1 MTVCVAALCD
11 DGASVIGVSDRM
23 LSTADN
29 QTTRVKVHDLT
40 RTVVALIAGDV
51 ALHTELLIELR
62 ATIDRCSDTPEL
74 LTVKNIADSYG
85 AAYADCKRRRAER
98 QFLSPL
104 GLNSDEFLKRQ
115 AEFSEK
121 FSSDLVREIVNYQM
135 PACAALFIGKD
146 AGHGYVRSHI
156 YSFDNG
162 SVTCH
167 NEAGF
172 ASIGVG
178 MYQAMSS
185 LMFAGHRTQ
194 QGLDATAYMVLA
206 AKKRAEVAPGVGK
219 ETDMVVVTK
228 PNESYMIF
236 YESTIQKLEDIY
248 ERSEAEHSI
257 INKQAIGE
265 CHAYFESLRNPI
277 EPVEVSGKTEPSGTE
292 PSSGESAPV
301 GAIAESGIAS
311 EATSV

>member
-29 QTTRVKVHDLT
+29 QTKRVKVHDLT
-40 RTVVALIAGDV
+40 PTVVALIAGDV

-62 ATIDRCSDTPEL
+62 ALIAQCSDSPEV

-85 AAYADCKRRRAER
+85 AAYADAKRRRAER
-98 QFLSPL
+98 QYLSPL
-104 GLNSDEFLKRQ
+104 GLTSGEFLKRQ
-115 AEFSEK
+115 AGFSEK
-121 FSSDLVREIVNYQM
+121 LSSELVREIVNYQM

-146 AGHGYVRSHI
+146 SSHGYVRSHI

-162 SVTCH
+162 VVTCH

-194 QGLDATAYMVLA
+194 QGLHATIYMVLA

-219 ETDMVVVTK
+219 ETDVVVVTI
-228 PNESYMIF
+228 PNESYVTL

-248 ERSEAEHSI
+248 ERSEIEHSM
-257 INKQAIGE
+257 INGQAIGE
-265 CHAYFESLRNPI
+265 CHAYFESLSSPTQ
-277 EPVEVSGKTEPSGTE
+277 PVAVSGKTEPSGTE
-292 PSSGESAPV
+292 PSANESATV
-301 GAIAESGIAS
+301 GAIAETRAAP
-311 EATSV
+311 EAPSV